1 MDTTAR
7 DQSKG
12 RARPAGRREQ
22 RLFAF
27 KILYSLPF
35 CPERQPEDVLATFDS
50 FALEHRVGA
59 GDEKGFAW
67 ILVNGVV
74 EHLDKIDEVIGRYS
88 RNWKLDRIARVELA
102 IMRLAVFEILC
113 QHDIPAK
120 VTMNEAVEIA
130 KQFGDE
136 HSKNFINGI
145 LDAVAKDAE
154 NGKLGPCPQ
163 N

>member
-1 MDTTAR
+1 MQTTTQN
-7 DQSKG
+7 DSKSRT
-12 RARPAGRREQ
+12 RAPGRREQ
-22 RLFAF
+22 RIFAF

-35 CPERQPEDVLATFDS
+35 SPEAKTEDIQATFDS
-50 FALEHRVGA
+50 FAREHNIPE
-59 GDEKGFAW
+59 EKKDNFAW
-67 ILVNGVV
+67 TLVAGVFK
-74 EHLDKIDEVIGRYS
+74 HKQKIDEIIGQYS
-88 RNWKLDRIARVELA
+88 KNWKVGRIARVELS

-113 QHDIPAK
+113 QHDIPAR

-130 KQFGDE
+130 KQYGDE

-163 N
+163 G